1 MFFPPPH
8 NIIYMLCAM
17 YGFGPSE
24 DFAAQTSDP
33 SFCAIILGSRVQ
45 TSDPRICCANLG
57 STDLLRK
64 PRIRTQSSRIA
75 QPNLGHPRQQTHD
88 RSRTQSSSAY
98 ASTKPRSIA
107 HAKQFG
113 HPRQRSYDRSRTKI
127 SSAIRGNEP
136 TLPRMAEL
144 LCVRDRSWVCCRG
157 WLRFGRAILDDCLR
171 IRGLCSKIRRSEV
184 CVRDPRIIAH
194 NSDKRFAQQNP
205 GMVRIRT
212 LRITYIH
219 YNNNYCL
226 IHDACHF
233 RLPGGRG
240 AMASSD

>member
-1 MFFPPPH
+1 MFFPTPH
-8 NIIYMLCAM
+8 HIIYIMLCAM

-33 SFCAIILGSRVQ
+33 SFCAIILGSRTQ
-45 TSDPRICCANLG
+45 TSGPRICCANLG
-57 STDLLRK
+57 SADLLRK

-113 HPRQRSYDRSRTKI
+113 HPRQRSYDRSRTQ
-127 SSAIRGNEP
+127 SSSTIRGNEP

-157 WLRFGRAILDDCLR
+157 WTRFGCAILDDSLR
-171 IRGLCSKIRRSEV
+171 IRGLRSKIRGSEV
-184 CVRDPRIIAH
+184 CAA
-194 NSDKRFAQQNP
+194 NL
-205 GMVRIRT
+205 RIRG
-212 LRITYIH
+212 LR
-219 YNNNYCL
+219 
-226 IHDACHF
+226 A
-233 RLPGGRG
+233 R
-240 AMASSD
+240 S